1 MSAPTNRSEHVL
13 GNGVPRSIGLHGRV
27 AVLSGMAGGIAL
39 GGVLVA
45 YLTLNGRLSAH
56 ALFMNATGLFLIG
69 AILGLI
75 HGVVLGYLGRPTAVT
90 PRQVRGDMGRA
101 ALFTIPGLAVAWLA
115 TIWVAMTLVAAYT
128 GRIGALIAVSL
139 GWVAAGI
146 ILAVAALH
154 AFKAL
159 KNAYA
164 RWPERRAGTLLTAS
178 SFAAL
183 LLIFLANRPEIWG
196 LRLRLTENGAVLL
209 AAILAVWVAGPLVT
223 LALRLARQVPFPRA
237 LAGLGAG
244 YGKGF
249 QDVVIG
255 LVAGAVVGFLAV
267 PFAAPGGVA
276 PAAMGTV
283 VVGVSHALVNEVLLR
298 LILVTGVAWLL
309 LRWEHVPANWALVGA
324 VTIATVVQV
333 ALYTPGALAVGFASW
348 TGTVLFLLVVA
359 AIPAAVFGLLF
370 WRRGF
375 TSALVA
381 DVVALAV
388 LALLA

>member
-1 MSAPTNRSEHVL
+1 MNAPRKETEQAL
-13 GNGVPRSIGLHGRV
+13 GGGVPRSIGLHGRV
-27 AVLSGMAGGIAL
+27 MVLLGMAGGVAI

-56 ALFMNATGLFLIG
+56 ALFMNATGLFIIG
-69 AILGLI
+69 AFLGLI
-75 HGVVLGYLGRPTAVT
+75 HGLALGYLGRPAGVA
-90 PRQVRGDMGRA
+90 PRQARGDLGRA
-101 ALFTIPGLAVAWLA
+101 ALFVIPGLAVAWLA

-128 GRIGALIAVSL
+128 GRMGALIAVSL

-146 ILAVAALH
+146 ILAAAALH
-154 AFKAL
+154 ALKAL

-164 RWPERRAGTLLTAS
+164 RWPERQAGTVLTAA

-183 LLIFLANRPEIWG
+183 LMTFLAHRPEIWG
-196 LRLRLTENGAVLL
+196 LRLRFTENGAILL
-209 AAILAVWVAGPLVT
+209 AAVLAVWVAGPLLT
-223 LALRLARQVPFPRA
+223 LTLRLARQVPFPRA
-237 LAGLGAG
+237 LAGLSKGR
-244 YGKGF
+244 GKIV

-255 LVAGAVVGFLAV
+255 LLVGAVVGLLAV
-267 PFAAPGGVA
+267 PFSGPGVE
-276 PAAMGTV
+276 PAALGSV

-309 LRWEHVPANWALVGA
+309 LRGERVPANAALVGA
-324 VTIATVVQV
+324 VATGTVVQV

-348 TGTVLFLLVVA
+348 TGTALFLLVA
-359 AIPAAVFGLLF
+359 AAVPALVFGLLF

-381 DVVALAV
+381 DMAALVV

>member
-1 MSAPTNRSEHVL
+1 MNTPRNETQQVL

-27 AVLSGMAGGIAL
+27 AVLSGMAGGVAL

-56 ALFMNATGLFLIG
+56 ALFMNATGLFIIG
-69 AILGLI
+69 AILGLL

-101 ALFTIPGLAVAWLA
+101 ALFAVPGLAVAWLA

-128 GRIGALIAVSL
+128 GRIGALIAVSV

-164 RWPERRAGTLLTAS
+164 RWPERRAGTLLTAA

-209 AAILAVWVAGPLVT
+209 AAILAVWVAGPMVT

-237 LAGLGAG
+237 LAGLGTTRS
-244 YGKGF
+244 GKGF
-249 QDVVIG
+249 QDLLIG
-255 LVAGAVVGFLAV
+255 LVAGVVVGLLAV
-267 PFAAPGGVA
+267 PFAAPGVT
-276 PAAMGTV
+276 PAAMGAV
-283 VVGVSHALVNEVLLR
+283 VMGVSQSLVNEVLLR
-298 LILVTGVAWLL
+298 LILVTAVAWLL
-309 LRWEHVPANWALVGA
+309 LRWERVPANRALIGA
-324 VTIATVVQV
+324 VVTATVVQV

-375 TSALVA
+375 ASALVA

>member
-1 MSAPTNRSEHVL
+1 MNTPTNETRQVL

-27 AVLSGMAGGIAL
+27 AVLSGMAGGVAL

-101 ALFTIPGLAVAWLA
+101 ALFAVPGLAVAWLA

-164 RWPERRAGTLLTAS
+164 RWPERRAGTLLTAA

-196 LRLRLTENGAVLL
+196 LRLRFTENGAVLL
-209 AAILAVWVAGPLVT
+209 AAFLAVWVAGPMVT

-237 LAGLGAG
+237 LAGLGRG
-244 YGKGF
+244 SGKGF
-249 QDVVIG
+249 QDVLIG
-255 LVAGAVVGFLAV
+255 LVAGAVVGLLAV
-267 PFAAPGGVA
+267 PFAAPGVT

-283 VVGVSHALVNEVLLR
+283 VVGVSQSLVNEVLLR
-298 LILVTGVAWLL
+298 LILVTAVAWLL
-309 LRWEHVPANWALVGA
+309 LRWERVPANRALIGA
-324 VTIATVVQV
+324 VVTATLVQV

-359 AIPAAVFGLLF
+359 AIPAVVFGLLF